1 MQGMISGSSNFGRL
15 AISNEALQS
24 MYHAKVQ
31 LLLIL
36 IETLDLENLLQM
48 IHDEMP
54 FRCQQLIT
62 FLSCL
67 FFSGVISVSF
77 VLCSFDPK
85 LKNFSMECFL
95 YHVRL

>member
-15 AISNEALQS
+15 AMSTEALQS
-24 MYHAKVQ
+24 IYHAKVQ

-54 FRCQQLIT
+54 FRCQQLIIF
-62 FLSCL
+62 FLVCLPLKLFVFHL
-67 FFSGVISVSF
+67 FFGKYVE
-77 VLCSFDPK
+77 L
-85 LKNFSMECFL
+85 
-95 YHVRL
+95 